1 MVVKP
6 KILQIVCT
14 YPPYKGGIGAVAY
27 NFKKYLKDLYDWD
40 SVLVTPKYQDDY
52 ASDDSKVRFLSAWP
66 RFGNAGFMPALT
78 KYSAEADVVIF
89 HAPFFG
95 AVEPLLW
102 QLSFSKKK
110 PKVLVYYHHDAV
122 IDKGLKKY
130 IFKFYNRFVYP
141 YLFKKADRILC
152 SSVDFAKNS
161 SLTPIYNQFTDKFRE
176 VRFGVDNK
184 KFFPILDQSV
194 LNLFCEK
201 YHLPSD
207 KPLISFVGG
216 MDISH
221 YFKGVPVLLRAVK
234 LLRDRGVELGKLMLV
249 GRGPLAK
256 DYLKL
261 AEELGIDDV
270 VTILSKL
277 EDQELNIMYNV
288 SLVNILP
295 SWDTKGEV
303 FGLVSVEAMA
313 TRTPVITSNIAG
325 VRTVAEDGVSG
336 YLFEPGNERD
346 LADKIEKIISNK
358 NLAEQMGE
366 AAYQRMQANFTWEKS
381 VESLKK
387 VIDELL

>member
-288 SLVNILP
+288 SSVNILP

>member
-27 NFKKYLKDLYDWD
+27 NFKKYLKDLYAWD

-194 LNLFCEK
+194 LNSFCEK

-288 SLVNILP
+288 SSVNILP